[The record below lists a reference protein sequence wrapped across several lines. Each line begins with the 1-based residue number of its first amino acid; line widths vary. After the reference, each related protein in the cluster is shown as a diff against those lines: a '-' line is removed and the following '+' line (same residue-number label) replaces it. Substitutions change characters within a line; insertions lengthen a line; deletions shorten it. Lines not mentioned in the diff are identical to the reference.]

1 MSEVVEEATV
11 DNIKIRT
18 FAVAQ
23 HELDGRTL
31 HVRIVPFGQIADV
44 ADPPDFRPYKEEFL
58 PGVFSRQMN
67 AANRVRLRT
76 DHAAIDRNGDRKSGL
91 NGVVG
96 NGTALRENAGGVE
109 GEFLFLENNE
119 AEVARELVRTGGYDG
134 VSAEFMPRPGGSV
147 RTSDGVVQRKSAH
160 LDSVALAIGPAYS
173 QAEILALREGEDMII
188 DEDMLPP
195 KPNLEILE
203 RCLEL
208 GIPLPDGMAIL
219 LERGYTEI
227 PWDGSASR
235 FDTPEAYCAAAAIDL
250 NPSGGPKTKD
260 RCHLPYKEPSGEI
273 NVGGVR
279 AALSEIGKGNPLAAS
294 AEQRDA
300 AEIKLKKILD
310 TFSSTSSST

>member
-1 MSEVVEEATV
+1 
-11 DNIKIRT
+11 
-18 FAVAQ
+18 
-23 HELDGRTL
+23 
-31 HVRIVPFGQIADV
+31 
-44 ADPPDFRPYKEEFL
+44 
-58 PGVFSRQMN
+58 
-67 AANRVRLRT
+67 
-76 DHAAIDRNGDRKSGL
+76 
-91 NGVVG
+91 
-96 NGTALRENAGGVE
+96 
-109 GEFLFLENNE
+109 
-119 AEVARELVRTGGYDG
+119 
-134 VSAEFMPRPGGSV
+134 
-147 RTSDGVVQRKSAH
+147 
-160 LDSVALAIGPAYS
+160 
-173 QAEILALREGEDMII
+173 
-188 DEDMLPP
+188 
-195 KPNLEILE
+195 
-203 RCLEL
+203 
-208 GIPLPDGMAIL
+208 MAIL

>member
-1 MSEVVEEATV
+1 
-11 DNIKIRT
+11 
-18 FAVAQ
+18 
-23 HELDGRTL
+23 
-31 HVRIVPFGQIADV
+31 
-44 ADPPDFRPYKEEFL
+44 
-58 PGVFSRQMN
+58 
-67 AANRVRLRT
+67 
-76 DHAAIDRNGDRKSGL
+76 
-91 NGVVG
+91 
-96 NGTALRENAGGVE
+96 
-109 GEFLFLENNE
+109 
-119 AEVARELVRTGGYDG
+119 
-134 VSAEFMPRPGGSV
+134 
-147 RTSDGVVQRKSAH
+147 
-160 LDSVALAIGPAYS
+160 
-173 QAEILALREGEDMII
+173 MII

-227 PWDGSASR
+227 AWDGSASR